1 MCKANSLSL
10 DLDIFKVWAGERL
23 GPISTV
29 CRHQRYGV
37 AIVIYPLEGGLIA
50 DADGGYLTI
59 IHLGL
64 DTDIHDISILYS
76 GVYHTIST
84 AAEAEI
90 AVELLWDIC
99 EILDILFSGAWITAR
114 YVTYDRTTN
123 CSWEWL
129 ESGRHFRF
137 FFLPGH
143 YEGRGCL

>member
-90 AVELLWDIC
+90 AVDSFRHVHIVLDVFLSGDGLAASDTADQGLFDHLGEGFKARRNAIHGRYG
-99 EILDILFSGAWITAR
+99 IFALDI
-114 YVTYDRTTN
+114 
-123 CSWEWL
+123 
-129 ESGRHFRF
+129 
-137 FFLPGH
+137 
-143 YEGRGCL
+143 